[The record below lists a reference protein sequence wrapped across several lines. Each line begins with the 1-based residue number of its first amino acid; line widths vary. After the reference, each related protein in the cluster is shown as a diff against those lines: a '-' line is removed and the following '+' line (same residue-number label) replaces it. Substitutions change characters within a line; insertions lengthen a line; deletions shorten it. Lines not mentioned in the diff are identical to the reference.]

1 MFGIGKGFFGGLL
14 ALFIFSIIV
23 FFVIYLLVPE
33 VSIKFF
39 GISVNSDEYVE
50 AALEDSLSD
59 LDLPEG
65 VLSDISDYFSSP
77 EGSALIAEA
86 QEAAGG
92 AADKMMDFIGSDRFK
107 SILNEAGEYV
117 TAGAGSVAD
126 FFRQNAGEL
135 AAEAGE

>member
-65 VLSDISDYFSSP
+65 MLSDLLDTLSS
-77 EGSALIAEA
+77 EDVQNAV
-86 QEAAGG
+86 G
-92 AADKMMDFIGSDRFK
+92 ASADKLLSVIQSEEFRSDVLGFVDSGVSTVQELSGRIK
-107 SILNEAGEYV
+107 S
-117 TAGAGSVAD
+117 
-126 FFRQNAGEL
+126 EL

>member
-65 VLSDISDYFSSP
+65 MLSDLLDALSS
-77 EGSALIAEA
+77 EDLQNAV
-86 QEAAGG
+86 G
-92 AADKMMDFIGSDRFK
+92 ASADKMISFIHSEEFRSDVQGFMDSGVSTVQELSSRIK
-107 SILNEAGEYV
+107 S
-117 TAGAGSVAD
+117 
-126 FFRQNAGEL
+126 EL

>member
-65 VLSDISDYFSSP
+65 MLSDLLDTLSS
-77 EGSALIAEA
+77 EDVQNAVGSS
-86 QEAAGG
+86 
-92 AADKMMDFIGSDRFK
+92 ADKMISYIQSEEFRSDVQGFMDSGVSTVQELSSRIK
-107 SILNEAGEYV
+107 S
-117 TAGAGSVAD
+117 
-126 FFRQNAGEL
+126 EL

>member
-1 MFGIGKGFFGGLL
+1 MFGIGTGFFGGLL

-65 VLSDISDYFSSP
+65 MLSDLLDALSS
-77 EGSALIAEA
+77 EDLQNAV
-86 QEAAGG
+86 G
-92 AADKMMDFIGSDRFK
+92 ASADKMISFIHSEEFRSDVQGFMDSGVSTVQELSSRIK
-107 SILNEAGEYV
+107 S
-117 TAGAGSVAD
+117 
-126 FFRQNAGEL
+126 EL

>member
-65 VLSDISDYFSSP
+65 MMISFIHSEEFRSDVQGFMDSGVSTVQELSSRI
-77 EGSALIAEA
+77 
-86 QEAAGG
+86 
-92 AADKMMDFIGSDRFK
+92 K
-107 SILNEAGEYV
+107 S
-117 TAGAGSVAD
+117 
-126 FFRQNAGEL
+126 EL

>member
-65 VLSDISDYFSSP
+65 MLSDLLDVLSSEDVQNAVGSS
-77 EGSALIAEA
+77 
-86 QEAAGG
+86 
-92 AADKMMDFIGSDRFK
+92 ADKLISYIQSEEFRSDVQGFVDSGASTVQELSGRIK
-107 SILNEAGEYV
+107 S
-117 TAGAGSVAD
+117 
-126 FFRQNAGEL
+126 EL

>member
-1 MFGIGKGFFGGLL
+1 MFGTGKGFFGGLL
-14 ALFIFSIIV
+14 ALFFFSIIV

-65 VLSDISDYFSSP
+65 VLSDLLDTLSS
-77 EGSALIAEA
+77 EEVESTV
-86 QEAAGG
+86 G
-92 AADKMMDFIGSDRFK
+92 ASADKIISTVQ
-107 SILNEAGEYV
+107 SEE
-117 TAGAGSVAD
+117 
-126 FFRQNAGEL
+126 FRSKVKGIVDSGVSTVQELSSRIKGEL